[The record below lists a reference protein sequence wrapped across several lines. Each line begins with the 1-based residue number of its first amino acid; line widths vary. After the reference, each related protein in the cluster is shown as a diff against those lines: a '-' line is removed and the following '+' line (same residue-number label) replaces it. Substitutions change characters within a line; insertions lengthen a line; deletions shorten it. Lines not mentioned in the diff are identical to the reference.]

1 MSVEYIFSIAGVF
14 TVTHICIY
22 IYICIYI
29 CIYIYVRIYIHTYI
43 YNILYDMSQLYPS
56 IGWMRKLR
64 GDPDKYW
71 LLKWWLLV
79 DLPSLKIKLI
89 DHQFS
94 SFQATSPIMLQYM
107 VESTF
112 DLHFV
117 TTISGQKE
125 GRKASPRLVPKKSHE
140 VWQGPRANDRSLP
153 GTAQSSGYRDL
164 MRFPMGDIMG

>member
-1 MSVEYIFSIAGVF
+1 M
-14 TVTHICIY
+14 Y

-29 CIYIYVRIYIHTYI
+29 YMYIYICIYIYIRIYIYIHTYI

-117 TTISGQKE
+117 TTISGKTKA
-125 GRKASPRLVPKKSHE
+125 GRHPHVSCPRSRTKCGKAPERTTAAC
-140 VWQGPRANDRSLP
+140 QGQPNLQA
-153 GTAQSSGYRDL
+153 
-164 MRFPMGDIMG
+164 IVI